1 MKELQENELES
12 IKDDV
17 YLLYLYTPFC
27 GTCQLASKML
37 SVAEEMLPGV
47 AFYKNNVNYSPVF
60 AKAYQI
66 ESVPCFLL
74 LKDGK
79 LVEKG
84 YAFRSVSYLYELI
97 KQKTSQ
103 TSPM

>member
-12 IKDDV
+12 IQDDV

-37 SVAEEMLPGV
+37 SVVEEMLPEA
-47 AFYKNNVNYSPVF
+47 AFYKNNVNYSPAL

-74 LKDGK
+74 FKGGE

-103 TSPM
+103 TFTM